1 MSIQQTQNSV
11 ATSQSQDG
19 ILIPQPPVVTD
30 STQGFRP
37 LSIIMRFNTK
47 VIKKNEM
54 KTYRFYIMTL
64 ALSFLFAGCSEDEL
78 TKGPG
83 AKVGDEVQFGLS
95 LSNLD
100 TRTVYGEEN
109 TETNKFPI
117 YWVNGDKVRVA
128 SPQCLS
134 GRNSAEYVIAVD
146 GKEQNYA
153 TSMTKTGDAGVQWGD
168 ADKADFYSIY
178 PSTDGTELTVNG
190 DNVSAKL
197 QVAATQ
203 YASIT
208 ECTSTTDDGKTYN
221 YYYAQPADM
230 GNVVMYAKTTGVTKG
245 DLVNLHYTPFSTVIE
260 FEITAPESSDA
271 SHQSEITIQSLS
283 LIAPDVNNVKT
294 NIAGD
299 FKFTFPDADKGP
311 SIELSGTGSNQIT
324 LHFLENNEYTTV
336 LSTTNTNNSKQTLK
350 AKMCLMPISG
360 VKNLAGWKVQVNTLT
375 GTFTK
380 TLTDQTNELKPGLVH
395 KIKLPKLNYAS
406 KDWTYNLAN
415 WITSLPD
422 YRNIYLSEISL
433 PGAWYAGAKT
443 SDGYQNTTS
452 ISELWGLGVRAFAF
466 ECRSRSWT
474 DFSDPDRIV
483 LSGTGS
489 KGPGNAY
496 MNTTDY
502 IAPRIKTIAD
512 NIKSD
517 EYGVLVL
524 SYADGGEGGTRSQ
537 DYSFFIQGVQ
547 NEISKSGATNIYSGE
562 IKPETTVDQVLGK
575 LIIVVAVDDNIT
587 IGGYTGGMNSLLC
600 YNPFPNQLVAKE
612 QSLAEPHFSKLY
624 WQSWADSNKQLS
636 LQNNSELLW
645 CFTSANR
652 TDCTNTTDETG
663 TITNTEVSTLSQRK
677 KSLLSMGEI
686 SDQIYN
692 ASSHNVWF
700 YFGAGGTSATSK
712 SSPTDSKEFASCMNS
727 WLLTQ
732 IKNKINN
739 NKPSP
744 LGIVM
749 FNQCGGGTS
758 YSETDYHGAE
768 IIKNIIEM
776 NSKFYLKHAGANT
789 NNTGGSTE
797 QTAEVTSLSLKHD
810 SAIKDSGTN
819 AISWK

>member
-1 MSIQQTQNSV
+1 MEN
-11 ATSQSQDG
+11 
-19 ILIPQPPVVTD
+19 
-30 STQGFRP
+30 
-37 LSIIMRFNTK
+37 
-47 VIKKNEM
+47 KKEM
-54 KTYRFYIMTL
+54 KTYRYYILTL
-64 ALSFLFAGCSEDEL
+64 ALSLFVAGCSEDEI
-78 TKGPG
+78 TKRPS
-83 AKVGDEVQFGLS
+83 ANVGDEVKFGLS
-95 LSNLD
+95 LPGLS
-100 TRTVYGEEN
+100 TRTVYGEE
-109 TETNKFPI
+109 TSTGFPI
-117 YWVNGDKVRVA
+117 YWMDGDLVKVA

-134 GRNSAEYVIAVD
+134 GRNSAEYSISA
-146 GKEQNYA
+146 GEKQNYA
-153 TSMTKTGDAGVQWGD
+153 TSMTKTGAFGVQWGNSD
-168 ADKADFYSIY
+168 EADFYSIY
-178 PSTDGTELTVNG
+178 PSTPGTELTVNG

-203 YASIT
+203 YAST
-208 ECTSTTDDGKTYN
+208 TVCTGTTDDGTTYK
-221 YYYAQPADM
+221 YYYAQPANM

-245 DLVNLHYTPFSTVIE
+245 DEVNLHYTPFSTVIE
-260 FEITAPESSDA
+260 FEITAPETSDA

-283 LIAPDVNNVKT
+283 LIAPDVNDVKT

-311 SIELSGTGSNQIT
+311 SVELSGTGSNQIT
-324 LHFLENNEYTTV
+324 LHFLDNNEYTTV
-336 LSTTNTNNSKQTLK
+336 LSTTNTKNSKQTLK

-375 GTFTK
+375 GTFTM
-380 TLTDQTNELKPGLVH
+380 TLTDKTNELKPGLVH

-406 KDWTYNLAN
+406 KEWTYNLTN

-422 YRNIYLSEISL
+422 YKNIYLSEISL

-466 ECRSRSWT
+466 ECRSRSEVAWKN
-474 DFSDPDRIV
+474 PDRIV

-489 KGPGNAY
+489 NAWTSDAY
-496 MNTTDY
+496 VGTTDY

-512 NIKSD
+512 NIKTD

-524 SYADGGEGGTRSQ
+524 SYADGGEGGTRPE

-547 NEISKSGATNIYSGE
+547 NEISKSGATNIYSEE
-562 IKPETTVDQVLGK
+562 ITPQTTVDQVLGS
-575 LIIVVAVDDNIT
+575 LIVVVAVDDNIT

-600 YNPFPNQLVAKE
+600 YNPFPLQLVAKG

-624 WQSWADSNKQLS
+624 WQSWADSNKKLS

-663 TITNTEVSTLSQRK
+663 TITNAEVSTLSQRK

-712 SSPTDSKEFASCMNS
+712 SSSTDSKVFAEHMNS

-732 IKNKINN
+732 IKNKIDNK
-739 NKPSP
+739 KPSP

-749 FNQCGGGTS
+749 FNQCGGGGTS
-758 YSETDYHGAE
+758 YSETKYHGAE

-789 NNTGGSTE
+789 NNTGGSTGGSTE

-819 AISWK
+819 AISWE